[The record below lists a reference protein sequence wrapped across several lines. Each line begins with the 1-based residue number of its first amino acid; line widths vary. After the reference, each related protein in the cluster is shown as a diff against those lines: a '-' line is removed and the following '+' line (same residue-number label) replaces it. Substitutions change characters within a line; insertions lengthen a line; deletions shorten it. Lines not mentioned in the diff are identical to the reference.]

1 MEELLRDHMA
11 RFIRLS
17 DAEFDQF
24 YQCLR
29 FRQLKRREVLMS
41 IGDICRDAYFIQQ
54 GCLRYFHVVDGEEI
68 TGQFFFEH
76 SWYSDYESF
85 LLEQPSE
92 QGIQALESSQIA
104 LLSKSSLLQ
113 LYTELPQFER
123 FGRLMAE
130 SAFIGLRKRTE
141 TLTHLTPEDRYLRLL
156 QHRPKVIERVPQ
168 HFIASYLGIKPQS
181 LSRIRKR
188 ISSEL

>member
-1 MEELLRDHMA
+1 MA

-24 YQCLR
+24 YQRLR
-29 FRQLKRREVLMS
+29 FRRLKRREILLSV
-41 IGDICRDAYFIQQ
+41 GDVCRDAYFIQE
-54 GCLRYFHVVDGEEI
+54 GCFRYFNLVDGEEI

-85 LLEQPSE
+85 LMEQPSE
-92 QGIQALESSQIA
+92 QGIQAIEPTKIA
-104 LLSKSSLLQ
+104 LLSKSALLQ
-113 LYTELPQFER
+113 LYGELPQFER

-130 SAFIGLRKRTE
+130 NAFIGLRKRTE
-141 TLTHLTPEDRYLRLL
+141 TLTHLTPEERYLRLL

-181 LSRIRKR
+181 LSRIRRR

>member
-1 MEELLRDHMA
+1 MEELLREHMA

-17 DAEFDQF
+17 DVEFDRF
-24 YQCLR
+24 YQCLH
-29 FRQLKRREVLMS
+29 FRQLKRREVLLS
-41 IGDICRDAYFIQQ
+41 IGEICRDAYFIQQ
-54 GCLRYFHVVDGEEI
+54 GCLRYFNVVDGEEI

-92 QGIQALESSQIA
+92 QGIQALEPSQTA

-130 SAFIGLRKRTE
+130 NAFIGLRKRTE
-141 TLTHLTPEDRYLRLL
+141 TLTHLTPEERYLRLL